1 MDVVEMV
8 LTGRVNKSIVS
19 LINGA
24 GGSAVGLS
32 GKDANLLLAQKVQD
46 EALGLVGGVTRVQP
60 SILESVLAADSIP
73 VVATVASDEDSFQS
87 LNVNADTAAGAIA
100 AALGAEKL
108 ILMTDVPGVM
118 RDPADLS
125 TLYRDLDPEET
136 QRLIAE
142 GVISGGMI
150 PKIGCCVDA
159 LDRGV
164 AAAHI
169 IDGRQPHSILQ
180 EILSDEGI
188 GTMFSNDRLSR

>member
-1 MDVVEMV
+1 MV

-19 LINGA
+19 LINRS

-32 GKDANLLLAQKVQD
+32 GKDANLLMAQKTK
-46 EALGLVGGVTRVQP
+46 EEKLGFVGEVTHVNP
-60 SILESVLAADSIP
+60 SIVESIVGNGSIP
-73 VVATVASDEDSFQS
+73 VIATVASDVSNFKS
-87 LNVNADTAAGAIA
+87 LNVNADLAAGAIA

-118 RDPADLS
+118 RDLDDLS
-125 TLYRDLDPEET
+125 TLYRDLDPEAT

-180 EILSDEGI
+180 EILTDEGV
-188 GTMFSNDRLSR
+188 GTMFHT